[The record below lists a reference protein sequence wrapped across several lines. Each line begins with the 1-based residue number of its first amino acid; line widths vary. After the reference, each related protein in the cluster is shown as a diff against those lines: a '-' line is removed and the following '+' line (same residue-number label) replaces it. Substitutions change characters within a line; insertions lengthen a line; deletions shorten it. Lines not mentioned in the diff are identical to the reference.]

1 MPEGQVRVMS
11 PGAKGAVRWAVAA
24 DARAVHRLAGELAET
39 LGDKPPD
46 FAAFRERLLELLDE
60 PRAGVLVAEVEE
72 GVAGA
77 ATLWIKPDL
86 AHGDVVVEVPML
98 VVSSVARRRGVGKLL
113 VDEIRGV
120 AAAEGATLIELIA
133 TSDNTNARSFY
144 RSLGFVETDHVSLE
158 FVGDMQDP
166 PDPKE

>member
-1 MPEGQVRVMS
+1 ML
-11 PGAKGAVRWAVAA
+11 PGERGAVRRAVAA
-24 DARAVHRLAGELAET
+24 DAKAVHGLAGELAET

-46 FAAFRERLLELLDE
+46 FAALHKRLLELLDE
-60 PRAGVLVAEVEE
+60 PRARVLVVEGEE

-98 VVSSVARRRGVGKLL
+98 VVAREARRRGVGRTL
-113 VDEIRGV
+113 VDGIRGV

-133 TSDNTNARSFY
+133 TSDNANARAFY

-166 PDPKE
+166 PDGPG